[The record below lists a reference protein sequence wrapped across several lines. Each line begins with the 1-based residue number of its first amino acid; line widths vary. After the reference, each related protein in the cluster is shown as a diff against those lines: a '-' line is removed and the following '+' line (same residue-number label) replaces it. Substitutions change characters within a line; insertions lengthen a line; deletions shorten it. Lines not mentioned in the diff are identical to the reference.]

1 MLTLYDLNINTS
13 AIIASLDSSSQVR
26 HRLCELGL
34 LPGSSVRLVSKTP
47 FGGPIQIKLNHSYLA
62 IRKEDAILIKV
73 KH

>member
-1 MLTLYDLNINTS
+1 MIIEIKKINFFS
-13 AIIASLDSSSQVR
+13 NYYYLKHI
-26 HRLCELGL
+26 L

-73 KH
+73 KY